1 MSIAKTDIIWQ
12 EDGTPRSRQFDDVY
26 FSARDGLAET
36 RHVFLNG
43 IGAPEVWQGSKD
55 FTIAETGFG
64 TGLNFLAASNL
75 WRQTAPAHARLH
87 YISAEAWPMGRDDM
101 ARALAR
107 WPELGAE
114 RDALLAA
121 YPLRRPGVHHLVLD
135 RGRVRLTLLFGEAAE
150 MFGQL
155 DATVDAWFLDGFA
168 PSRNPEMW
176 RPALFHQVA
185 RLSKPAARVATF
197 TVAGVVRRGLADVGF
212 GVEKVP
218 GFGTKRQCLT
228 GVYQCGPEPVGAAP
242 WFAPPVPVHPEHVAV
257 IGAGIAGLSV
267 ARALHLR
274 GIRVTVLDRAA
285 EPLAEASGNPAAVVE
300 PQVAR
305 GGAGR
310 ALHEAAFLYARRF
323 YESLGAGYYRAC
335 GTLHQA
341 GDADA
346 AEKFRQIIRDDTAP
360 DPLFTSARWVEG
372 SEALLIPEAGLVEPP
387 RLRQALT
394 EGLDLRLGAEVTG
407 LERGGKGWLVR
418 QGLEALTVDTVVIAG
433 GIGSAAFVEG
443 QTLPLKAR
451 RGQISLIPPVDGISV
466 QDINHVMSYGGYL
479 TPAVE
484 GTNGSFH
491 VLGATF
497 DAADLTDEGWRAV
510 TAASHGDIREKF
522 QNALPD
528 FALPNVKEW
537 QGRTGLRATTPD
549 RLPVAGGV
557 VDTDVFLDAFAALR
571 TGAKGVDFPPVPYQ
585 SGLYVLTG
593 LGSRGFATAP
603 LLGELIAAE
612 MTGTPAPLPHDLR
625 EAIHPAR
632 FLVRGLKRRE
642 L

>member
-43 IGAPEVWQGSKD
+43 IGAPEVWQGAAN

-64 TGLNFLAASNL
+64 TGLNFIAAWRL
-75 WRQTAPAHARLH
+75 WRDTALDNARLH
-87 YISAEAWPMGRDDM
+87 YISAEGWPMARDDM
-101 ARALAR
+101 AQALAR
-107 WPELGAE
+107 WPELAAE
-114 RDALLAA
+114 RDALLDA
-121 YPLRRPGVHHLVLD
+121 YPRRRPGFHHLVLD
-135 RGRVRLTLLFGEAAE
+135 GGRVRLTLLFGEAAE

-185 RLSKPAARVATF
+185 RLSKPSARVATF
-197 TVAGVVRRGLADVGF
+197 TVAGVVRRGLAEVGF
-212 GVEKVP
+212 EVEKVP

-228 GVYQCGPEPVGAAP
+228 GIYQGRSETVGDTP
-242 WFAPPVPVHPEHVAV
+242 WFASPVPVKPKHVAV
-257 IGAGIAGLSV
+257 IGAGIAGLSA
-267 ARALHLR
+267 ARALLNR

-305 GGAGR
+305 GGTGR

-323 YESLGAGYYRAC
+323 YENLREGGFRAC
-335 GTLHQA
+335 GALHQA

-346 AEKFRQIIRDDTAP
+346 ADKFRQIIRDDDAP
-360 DPLFTSARWVEG
+360 DPLFSSARWVEG
-372 SEALLIPEAGLVEPP
+372 AEALLIPDAGIVEPP
-387 RLRQALT
+387 RLREPLT
-394 EGLDLRLGAEVTG
+394 EGLDLRLGSEVTG

-418 QGLEALTVDTVVIAG
+418 LGFEALTVDAVVIAG
-433 GIGSAAFVEG
+433 GIGSAAFVHDPA
-443 QTLPLKAR
+443 LPMTAR
-451 RGQISLIPPVDGISV
+451 RGQVSLIPLVEG
-466 QDINHVMSYGGYL
+466 INHVMSYGGYL

-497 DAADLTDEGWRAV
+497 DDADPTDEGWRAV
-510 TAASHGDIREKF
+510 TAASHDENRDKLKA
-522 QNALPD
+522 ALPGVAVSD
-528 FALPNVKEW
+528 PTEW

-557 VDTDVFLDAFAALR
+557 VDEAQFLDAFAPLR
-571 TGAKGVDFPPVPYQ
+571 TGAKDADFPPVPYQ
-585 SGLYVLTG
+585 PGLYVLTG

-612 MTGTPAPLPHDLR
+612 MTGTPAPLPRSLR

>member
-43 IGAPEVWQGSKD
+43 IGAPEVWQGAAD

-64 TGLNFLAASNL
+64 TGLNFLAAWNL
-75 WRQTAPAHARLH
+75 WRETAPASARLH
-87 YISAEAWPMGRDDM
+87 YISAEAWPMGRGDM
-101 ARALAR
+101 TRALDR
-107 WPELGAE
+107 WPDLATE
-114 RDALLAA
+114 RDALIAA
-121 YPLRRPGVHHLVLD
+121 YPLRRPGFHHLVLD
-135 RGRVRLTLLFGEAAE
+135 GGRVRLTLLFGEAAT

-176 RPALFHQVA
+176 RPALFHEVA
-185 RLSKPAARVATF
+185 RLSKPSARIATF

-212 GVEKVP
+212 EVEKVP
-218 GFGTKRQCLT
+218 GFGTKKQCLT
-228 GVYQCGPEPVGAAP
+228 GIYQGHSEPDHAAP
-242 WFAPPVPVHPEHVAV
+242 WFAPPVPARLSHVAV
-257 IGAGIAGLSV
+257 IGAGIAGLVV
-267 ARALHLR
+267 ARALGLR
-274 GIRVTVLDRAA
+274 GIKVTVIDRAA

-323 YESLGAGYYRAC
+323 YEGLGPDYYRAC

-341 GDADA
+341 GDEDA
-346 AEKFRQIIRDDTAP
+346 VVRFQQIIEGDDAP
-360 DPLFTSARWVEG
+360 DPLFTSERWTDG
-372 SEALLIPEAGLVEPP
+372 SDALLIPMAGIVEPP
-387 RLRQALT
+387 RLRRALA
-394 EGLDLRLGAEVTG
+394 EGLDLRLDVEVTG
-407 LERGGKGWLVR
+407 VR
-418 QGLEALTVDTVVIAG
+418 QAAGGWTVQMDQGSLTVDAVVIAG
-433 GIGSAAFVEG
+433 GTGSAAFVHDPA
-443 QTLPLKAR
+443 LPMTAR

-484 GTNGSFH
+484 GTNGRFH

-497 DAADLTDEGWRAV
+497 DAADPTDEGWRAV
-510 TAASHGDIREKF
+510 TAASHGENRDKF
-522 QNALPD
+522 LNALPD
-528 FALPNVKEW
+528 LAMPNVKEW

-557 VDTDVFLDAFAALR
+557 VDEPQFLEAFAALR

-632 FLVRGLKRRE
+632 FLVRALRKRE